1 MKSLLSLPLTLI
13 ILFLCGDIVRGQDK
27 ESMVRIAEIEVYV
40 EYLEEYK
47 TILKEEAAASVAL
60 EEGVVAIFPMFKKD
74 NPTQIRI
81 LEIYRD
87 KQAYL
92 AHLRTAHFLKYKST
106 TLHMVKLL
114 KLIDMDV
121 LDPNTAKLMFT
132 KMKE

>member
-1 MKSLLSLPLTLI
+1 
-13 ILFLCGDIVRGQDK
+13 
-27 ESMVRIAEIEVYV
+27 MVRISEIEVYV
-40 EYLEEYK
+40 EHLEEYK
-47 TILKEEAAASVAL
+47 TILKEEAAASIAL

-92 AHLRTAHFLKYKST
+92 AHLKTAHFLKYKST

-121 LDPNTAKLMFT
+121 LDPETAKLMFT
-132 KMKE
+132 KLRE